1 MSTIDWIKKKQNLF
15 GPLKQDE
22 ESTKNGQSPKT
33 HQTNTIKTTKKGF
46 FGKNSPQI
54 AEQPFVQIKNY
65 QKLDSLP
72 DSVDLLGNNRLSE
85 KISSITT
92 KTSFKKIGDSGSDKK
107 RFSSPNN
114 KWLTDSTSKEQKSSL
129 HGCRKEEGKSSMLI
143 LNNLLMKVKK
153 NNKDPIWRI
162 NLTENPQKKNDSA
175 NEKKETESHSSID
188 FFWDKNKREK
198 LIERILS
205 SDLEDRS
212 CLISTS
218 KTFENYETLSI
229 KKNEPFTFKKLDF
242 KRKIGEE
249 KFKLPEL
256 HFPFS
261 SSAKKD
267 RSNEKRVIKCYQ
279 FSQKLNLEKAIFNN
293 KKDQD
298 LNQIVADLEKEKCIV
313 LEERVSRFLMMVEF
327 ERVLLI
333 AKQLA
338 EIHQKI

>member
-1 MSTIDWIKKKQNLF
+1 MSTIDWIQKKQNLF
-15 GPLKQDE
+15 GLLKQDE
-22 ESTKNGQSPKT
+22 KSTKKGQSPKT

-46 FGKNSPQI
+46 FSKNSPQI
-54 AEQPFVQIKNY
+54 TDQPFVQITNF
-65 QKLDSLP
+65 QKLDSLT

-85 KISSITT
+85 KISSNTT
-92 KTSFKKIGDSGSDKK
+92 KTSFLKLGDLGSDKK
-107 RFSSPNN
+107 RFNSPKN
-114 KWLTDSTSKEQKSSL
+114 KWFTDSTSKEQKSSL
-129 HGCRKEEGKSSMLI
+129 YGFRKEEGKNSMLI

-153 NNKDPIWRI
+153 NKDPNWKI
-162 NLTENPQKKNDSA
+162 TVTDNPKKRKDSA

-188 FFWDKNKREK
+188 LFWDKNKREK

-212 CLISTS
+212 CLNSSS

-229 KKNEPFTFKKLDF
+229 KKNEPFIFKKLDF

-249 KFKLPEL
+249 KFKLSEL

-261 SSAKKD
+261 SSSKKD
-267 RSNEKRVIKCYQ
+267 RINEKRVIECYQ
-279 FSQKLNLEKAIFNN
+279 FSQKINLEKVIFNN
-293 KKDQD
+293 EKDQD
-298 LNQIVADLEKEKCIV
+298 LNKIVTDLGKEKCTV
-313 LEERVSRFLMMVEF
+313 LEERVARFLMMVEF